1 MTDKDALLREAEELR
16 RSAESIKYL
25 DEAVEKRSNAGKRQ
39 NLVDAIKK
47 VQKKYL
53 DIPNTWVAI
62 RGGTIQNELIMSVN
76 GTLLTDPT
84 SIANLRD
91 HYEGT
96 PNWDTA
102 SERRLLV
109 SECFARIDLLN
120 KRILEGKLDHLLGYQ
135 AEILVHGVM
144 GYNGE
149 ILEVLGIDPKQG
161 ETYLRITEPRQELLS
176 AELDEASKK
185 QAREY
190 GISARAIIGTAFKI
204 IVDKFPKQPTPTSSD
219 IAEGYVSTPRKIGEA
234 RKAAKLIRIEKP
246 NPTDVVISTPRHGG
260 LGIIGYTLTDAI
272 ASDMGLEKETR
283 GILVIG
289 VFKNSIAEKAG
300 LRAGTIPRTFG
311 GAQGMLGGDIITAI
325 EDQPIEDMKELVGY
339 LNHYHISGTKIK
351 LRVIRD
357 RKLTIV
363 TLDY

>member
-53 DIPNTWVAI
+53 DTPNARFAI
-62 RGGTIQNELIMSVN
+62 RAGTIQNELIMSVN

-84 SIANLRD
+84 SIANLRH

-135 AEILVHGVM
+135 AETLVHGVM

-149 ILEVLGIDPKQG
+149 ILKVLGIDPKQG

-176 AELDEASKK
+176 AGLDEASQKK
-185 QAREY
+185 EGAYRFAVGEST
-190 GISARAIIGTAFKI
+190 GILIKKI
-204 IVDKFPKQPTPTSSD
+204 FTSIFPKPPTSDSSD
-219 IAEGYVSTPRKIGEA
+219 IRARYRHTSTRWPWHN
-234 RKAAKLIRIEKP
+234 RIHTHRC
-246 NPTDVVISTPRHGG
+246 N
-260 LGIIGYTLTDAI
+260 
-272 ASDMGLEKETR
+272 
-283 GILVIG
+283 
-289 VFKNSIAEKAG
+289 
-300 LRAGTIPRTFG
+300 
-311 GAQGMLGGDIITAI
+311 
-325 EDQPIEDMKELVGY
+325 
-339 LNHYHISGTKIK
+339 
-351 LRVIRD
+351 
-357 RKLTIV
+357 
-363 TLDY
+363 